1 MKKMDLDLN
10 NIYYPV
16 GDDYAS
22 CLRRLY
28 SINGSLNRDGI
39 VMPNDLDGTR
49 RLYQLLGSPLDRI
62 PTIHVGGTNGKG
74 TTSFKIAQCLKAAG
88 LKTGLFV
95 SPHISSFRERV
106 QVNNELIS
114 EEDVVEMLPKI
125 CKLCVEHGIPAT
137 LFEVTFA
144 LACLKFDTSQ
154 CEVAVIEV
162 GLGGKFDATNVIS
175 TTCSVLCSVS
185 LDHTRILGSTVEAI
199 ARVKAGMCSLLI
211 NLLLLQPTQLD
222 DNYGSYDVNLWC
234 NSSIL
239 CSQTYRYFQV
249 LKTCFDRDGN
259 SNRCPQGGGF
269 QSRG

>member
-1 MKKMDLDLN
+1 MDLDLN

-28 SINGSLNRDGI
+28 NINGSLNRDGI

-144 LACLKFDTSQ
+144 LACLKFDIKIVIFPIIWASKNTSFFSHIYH
-154 CEVAVIEV
+154 VFSPLLKVKKTTRKIFR
-162 GLGGKFDATNVIS
+162 KFGENFTFSEPI
-175 TTCSVLCSVS
+175 
-185 LDHTRILGSTVEAI
+185 
-199 ARVKAGMCSLLI
+199 
-211 NLLLLQPTQLD
+211 
-222 DNYGSYDVNLWC
+222 
-234 NSSIL
+234 
-239 CSQTYRYFQV
+239 
-249 LKTCFDRDGN
+249 
-259 SNRCPQGGGF
+259 
-269 QSRG
+269 